1 MPKKSIKYT
10 KNSLSIELF
19 GCFMAY
25 SVASTKETLILFS
38 GLKNFPFLQTE
49 SGFFAFFEK
58 ENRAAEIKL

>member
-1 MPKKSIKYT
+1 
-10 KNSLSIELF
+10 
-19 GCFMAY
+19 MAY